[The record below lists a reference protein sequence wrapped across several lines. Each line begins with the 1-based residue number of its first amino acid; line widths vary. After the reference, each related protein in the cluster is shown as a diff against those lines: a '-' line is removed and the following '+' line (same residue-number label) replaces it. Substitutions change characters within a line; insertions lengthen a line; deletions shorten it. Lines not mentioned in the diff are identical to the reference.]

1 MANLFAVPTVPQSVN
16 FFQQSPETAVDMNTL
31 QRQRL
36 MAQLLAQK
44 GQEGPQGQMVGGHFV
59 APGALSYVN
68 QLASALGGA
77 ALTKDADTREASLA
91 QALLAKRQQ
100 DAADFMKAANG
111 TPAQA
116 GRDIQPATPNDDEG
130 NPMPVARVD
139 ATPAVPGDMNRAL
152 AIALQ
157 SQNPQL
163 AAMAPEIMK
172 RQLDAAELQSALQAA
187 GISTPGTGGGVG
199 GVSAPSPG
207 GVGVPPAGTAP
218 QGIPPGISPQA
229 VALTLSRNAQANK
242 LGTMV
247 QDAYKPQTLT
257 EGGAIGRYRPD
268 GTWAPDYIAPKT
280 EPGIGVSP
288 VQGQPGAFQAN
299 PVQGYGAA
307 KAGISGQVAEA
318 EAKGRAGQEM
328 QTIEVNGVPV
338 TKTRAQWAAQLNGS
352 QPTPTGGPANG
363 VSIPNPM
370 APRPGDADRGMI
382 YAQELQAAHQRLQQA
397 QTSNDPAQV
406 ARAQQD
412 VQELLKEIKSNKIQL
427 PASLQSSPNA
437 TSPAGG
443 GIVGQTG
450 EQKKFGESVASG
462 SAEALLQG
470 RDKAKSAADSILS
483 TRAAREAANN
493 GVFQGSGAEAK
504 LAIAKFINS
513 NVPGITLDPEK
524 VGNTDYMKSILGEGM
539 LAQAKTLGANP
550 SNADAQ
556 RITDIVGS
564 IGKDPQAMA
573 KLLDWRE
580 EMATRTIQNHNA
592 TVKDAEGRGLS
603 SPYDLTVK
611 VPEPRKAASG
621 KVNIEDLLKKYR

>member
-1 MANLFAVPTVPQSVN
+1 MANLFAPTVPQSVS
-16 FFQQSPETAVDMNTL
+16 FFQQSPETAVDMNAL

-44 GQEGPQGQMVGGHFV
+44 GQDTPQGQLVGGRYV

-111 TPAQA
+111 TPAQPA
-116 GRDIQPATPNDDEG
+116 RDIQPATPNDDEG
-130 NPMPVARVD
+130 NPMPVARTD
-139 ATPAVPGDMNRAL
+139 AVPAVPGDMNKAL

-187 GISTPGTGGGVG
+187 GIATPGAGSGGGAP
-199 GVSAPSPG
+199 SAPG
-207 GVGVPPAGTAP
+207 APAGGQVPAP
-218 QGIPPGISPQA
+218 QGVPSGIDPQA
-229 VALTLSRNAQANK
+229 MALTLSRNAQANK
-242 LGTMV
+242 LGAMI
-247 QDAYKPQTLT
+247 QEANKPQNVT
-257 EGGAIGRYRPD
+257 EGGSVWDRNRGVLF
-268 GTWAPDYIAPKT
+268 TAPKT
-280 EPGIGVSP
+280 EAGIGIVNGQAGP
-288 VQGQPGAFQAN
+288 VPGFQEAQARREGL
-299 PVQGYGAA
+299 VAGA
-307 KAGISGQVAEA
+307 KANAEGQN
-318 EAKGRAGQEM
+318 QM

-352 QPTPTGGPANG
+352 QPAPTGGPVNG
-363 VSIPNPM
+363 VNVPNPM

-397 QTSNDPAQV
+397 QASNDPAQV
-406 ARAQQD
+406 GRAQQD
-412 VQELLKEIKSNKIQL
+412 VQDLLKEIKSNKIQL
-427 PASLQSSPNA
+427 PASLQSPPPA
-437 TSPAGG
+437 AGG

-462 SAEALLQG
+462 SADALLQG

-504 LAIAKFINS
+504 LAVAKFINS
-513 NVPGITLDPEK
+513 NIPGITLDPEK

-564 IGKDPQAMA
+564 IGKDPQAMS

-611 VPEPRKAASG
+611 IPEPRKAASG
-621 KVNIEDLLKKYR
+621 KVNVEDLLKKYR